1 MIFPAL
7 HNGPINYYARLI
19 RQEKI
24 VLEQYD
30 NYTRQTYRNRCM
42 ITGPNGL
49 ITLSVPVKKVSGVK
63 THFRDIR
70 IDYDSPWNR
79 NHWRSLVAAYA
90 ASPFF
95 EFVADD
101 LHPLYQEQFDFL
113 FDLNHALLECTFSM
127 LGLVIPVSCT
137 DSFLPI
143 TSEED
148 PRHFIHPNKQGSS
161 SDADFQPADYHQVF
175 SDRIAFRPNLSILD
189 LIFNE
194 GPETVSY
201 LKDAIKT

>member
-1 MIFPAL
+1 
-7 HNGPINYYARLI
+7 
-19 RQEKI
+19 
-24 VLEQYD
+24 
-30 NYTRQTYRNRCM
+30 M

-101 LHPLYQEQFDFL
+101 LHPLYQKQFDFL
-113 FDLNHALLECTFSM
+113 FDLNRALVECTFSM
-127 LGLVIPVSCT
+127 LGLEIPVSCT
-137 DSFLPI
+137 NSFLAI
-143 TSEED
+143 TSEVD
-148 PRHFIHPNKQGSS
+148 PRHFILPNKQGSS
-161 SDADFQPADYHQVF
+161 SDPEFRPAEYHQVF
-175 SDRIAFRPNLSILD
+175 SDRIPFRPNLSILD

-194 GPETVSY
+194 GPGTITY